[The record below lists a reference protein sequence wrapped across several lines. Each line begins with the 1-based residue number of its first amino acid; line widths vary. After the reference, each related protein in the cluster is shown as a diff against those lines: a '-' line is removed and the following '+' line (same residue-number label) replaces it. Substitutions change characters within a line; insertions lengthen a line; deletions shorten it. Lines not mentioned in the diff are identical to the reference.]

1 MAGCLFSVDNR
12 SNEPGLTQSLSRSLA
27 WNIVYF
33 VSSKRQMTLDNCFTW
48 PAYQGRVLHLPWMV
62 NLLHRVVRSQV
73 MRAHK
78 CVLPFG
84 VIN

>member
-1 MAGCLFSVDNR
+1 MGAGDGWLLIFAVDNR

-48 PAYQGRVLHLPWMV
+48 PAYQGRVLHLV
-62 NLLHRVVRSQV
+62 EACICYIFVRDLTC
-73 MRAHK
+73 H
-78 CVLPFG
+78 G
-84 VIN
+84 W